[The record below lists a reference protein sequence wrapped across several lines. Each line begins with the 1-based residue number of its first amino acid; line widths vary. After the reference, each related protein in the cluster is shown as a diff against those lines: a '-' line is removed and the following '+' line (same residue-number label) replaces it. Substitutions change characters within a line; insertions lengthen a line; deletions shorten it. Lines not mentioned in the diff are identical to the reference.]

1 MSTAMK
7 MNDLKEQIER
17 YVKDEPDLIAILT
30 PVGIGTNSAP
40 TKKNKY
46 FKVGEVQVP
55 TSVLKEEYRGSV
67 LPNGINIKTIAFV
80 PRELASDEL
89 LNIVDKVKTCNSK

>member
-7 MNDLKEQIER
+7 MEDLKEQIDA
-17 YVKDEPDLIAILT
+17 YVKDEPDLIPILT
-30 PVGIGTNSAP
+30 SVGIGVNNAP

-55 TSVLKEEYRGSV
+55 ASALKEEYRTSV
-67 LPNGINIKTIAFV
+67 LPHGVNIKTIAFI
-80 PRELASDEL
+80 PRHLASDEL
-89 LNIVDKVKTCNSK
+89 LRIVDGVEK

>member
-1 MSTAMK
+1 MSTAIK
-7 MNDLKEQIER
+7 MNDLKKQIET
-17 YVKDEPDLIAILT
+17 YVKDAPDLIAILT
-30 PVGIGTNSAP
+30 PVGIGSNNAP

-55 TSVLKEEYRGSV
+55 ASALKEEYHGSV
-67 LPNGINIKTIAFV
+67 LPKGVNIKTIAFI

-89 LNIVDKVKTCNSK
+89 LNIVDKVE